1 MRAITDEAAAVT
13 EEFCGAEPVWQRFPP
28 LVGQHQLATSCR

>member
-13 EEFCGAEPVWQRFPP
+13 EEFCGAEPVWQRF
-28 LVGQHQLATSCR
+28 LLIRQHQLATSCR